1 MKNNLRRFLLMAED
15 RIHAWRIETKTAT
28 AVLATFLL
36 ALAIVLL
43 SSQLSGLSF
52 RINPGEWE
60 AGKTAKADLN
70 ADRNFS
76 YVDEKA
82 TALKREAREKIVLP
96 VFRYS
101 MDATAEALR
110 RFDSFS
116 ETAILLDRENASEEK
131 AFLRLQV
138 DFPGVFDRAAV
149 HSLFAYPDIE
159 RVLVDARRLL
169 QSVLEGAIV
178 NLSASRGDILNADG
192 IELWRESDGRI
203 QTEEIPLNRLNTVE
217 AVSAEIQATAE
228 ETIRAESERKIV
240 VMLINAFAVENAFHD
255 AQNTL
260 LHRARAAEAVE
271 PVVEIIEKGKPLAIK
286 GQVISES
293 TAAKIRALAQYSN
306 TVNINAIVGSALF
319 LLLILAVALFLIAPR
334 GYSGT
339 VLRRGQTNLI
349 LGLSLVYI
357 LIAAFSMRFFQFPP
371 WFPPSV
377 AIPASAFSM
386 LVSILVSTPVGVA
399 FNLAVSLSVLLLTG
413 MSIQA
418 FLFAFLSGIAG
429 AAVVMNAEKRIDLI
443 RAGFL
448 LSVLN
453 CAILIVLGLLSNM
466 ELGRLFSV
474 MTAGI
479 VNGFFCGV
487 LTLGLLPL
495 FEHLLN
501 APTRF
506 RLMELSDLNSA
517 LFKRMLS
524 LAPGTFTHSTNVA
537 NMAETAC
544 EAIGANAL
552 LARVAAYY
560 HDIGKIDQADYFIE
574 NQKRY
579 NKHDGMKASL
589 SAAVIKSHVRIGIE
603 KAKELSLPQAII
615 DIIAQHHGRGLIRY
629 FYDRAV
635 NEEKNHGVSRDAY
648 SYPGVR
654 PKSKE
659 AAVLMLADTVE
670 AASRT
675 LKKPTESRL
684 ERFVRDAIADKLE
697 SDELGD
703 SNLTLRDL
711 EVIRKSFVRILE
723 GYFHTR
729 IEYPKLKR
737 AKGDAGENTAG
748 TSGT

>member
-1 MKNNLRRFLLMAED
+1 MKNNLRRFLLKAED
-15 RIHAWRIETKTAT
+15 RIHAWRIETRTAA

-52 RINPGEWE
+52 RIDLGDWE
-60 AGKTAKADLN
+60 AGKTAKTDLN
-70 ADRNFS
+70 ADRSFS
-76 YVDEKA
+76 YTDEKA
-82 TALKREAREKIVLP
+82 TALKREAKEKIVRP

-101 MDATAEALR
+101 TDATAEALR

-116 ETAILLDRENASEEK
+116 ETAILLDRENASEEM

-138 DFPGVFDRAAV
+138 DFPGVFDRSAI
-149 HSLFAYPDIE
+149 HSFFLYPDVE
-159 RVLVDARRLL
+159 RVLVDTRRLL

-178 NLSASRGDILNADG
+178 NLSANRGDILNADG
-192 IELWRESDGRI
+192 IELWREGDGRI
-203 QTEEIPLNRLNTVE
+203 QTEEIQLNMLNTVE
-217 AVSAEIQATAE
+217 VLSEEIR
-228 ETIRAESERKIV
+228 ETIDENIRADSERKIV
-240 VMLINAFAVENAFHD
+240 VMLIDAFVVENAFYD

-260 LHRARAAEAVE
+260 LHRTRAAASVE
-271 PVVEIIEKGKPLAIK
+271 PVVEIVEKGKPLAIK
-286 GQVISES
+286 DQVISES

-306 TVNINAIVGSALF
+306 TVNVNSIVGSALF
-319 LLLILAVALFLIAPR
+319 LLLILAVALFLVAPR
-334 GYSGT
+334 GYGGT
-339 VLRRGQTNLI
+339 VLRRGQANLV

-357 LIAAFSMRFFQFPP
+357 LIAAFSLRFFQFPP

-377 AIPASAFSM
+377 AIPASAFTM
-386 LVSILVSTPVGVA
+386 LVSILVSTPIGVA

-443 RAGFL
+443 RAGVL

-453 CAILIVLGLLSNM
+453 CVILTVLGLLSNM
-466 ELGRLFSV
+466 EPGRLFSV
-474 MTAGI
+474 MIAGI
-479 VNGFFCGV
+479 VNGFSCGV

-537 NMAETAC
+537 NLAETAC

-579 NKHDGMKASL
+579 NRHDGMKASL

-603 KAKELSLPQAII
+603 KAKELALPQAII

-629 FYDRAV
+629 FYNRAV
-635 NEEKNHGVSRDAY
+635 NEEKNHRVSRDAY

-675 LKKPTESRL
+675 LKKPTEARL

-711 EVIRKSFVRILE
+711 EVIRRSFVRILE
-723 GYFHTR
+723 GYFHAR

-737 AKGDAGENTAG
+737 LKAEAGKAADG
-748 TSGT
+748 TGGA